1 MGCVLPTARLSL
13 THSTYLENS
22 VSKKSLKPS
31 REKELLGMAS
41 KLGLLTLVLVK
52 SQKRYITMHNDKLCG
67 VRTPTDADKRDVAAA
82 KRRHLIL
89 SQKRM
94 DLELDMQK
102 LAGVPG
108 LLDDPRKSLG

>member
-1 MGCVLPTARLSL
+1 M
-13 THSTYLENS
+13 
-22 VSKKSLKPS
+22 SKKSLKPS

-41 KLGLLTLVLVK
+41 KLGLLTLDLVK

-82 KRRHLIL
+82 KRRHMVL

-94 DLELDMQK
+94 DLELDLQK
-102 LAGVPG
+102 LAGVP
-108 LLDDPRKSLG
+108 LMLTDPRKNLE